1 MAERHA
7 GQSFFG
13 SSRTAVALGVA
24 ALASLALYIA
34 GSQAV
39 VQWREGVEYLSFV
52 LQSFAKTPTL
62 RPLPFDGPSPPLAW
76 LTAAIAMAS
85 CIAVGWLVARGM
97 RASRG
102 AAPMGW
108 AAGLAAAVVP
118 PMVIATTRWPDGQ
131 GSVTNGVLAV
141 GHALLV
147 PLAWWWARSQPLDRA
162 VRTAAPPPSR
172 NVAAPLED
180 LPRAW
185 VMVLLLIAVPL
196 AVLVLLNGLSS
207 IKGYDSFS
215 DHIARPARWLATG
228 RLVPGVFE
236 EVVTHYPG
244 NFELLVRWTL
254 SLGTDRFAF
263 LVAYGSSVAATWVVY
278 RLAREVGQGT
288 MAALVSALAA
298 VSLQVLAYQSV
309 VVYSDSFTALC
320 LLLAT
325 WLLLVWLREGASDRR
340 LTFGFGLALGLAMG
354 AKYSAGPPAV
364 VLGLLW
370 LWHACRDVTR
380 EGFEQPLVDVRWLAP
395 QLAWLVAGVLPGMAF
410 WYVRNL
416 VLQGNPFYPLSVAGL
431 PGIPLGSLLAGAPG
445 PKTLGDIASYPWLE
459 TGHGPGFETGLGAT
473 VATVV
478 VLAVVMGPVIASK
491 RPLLRFL
498 WLVWVLAF
506 LAWVQSGVMVPRY
519 GLYPI
524 LLAFVFVGALLSA
537 YPSGLLRIVATVAM
551 AGTMLAVG
559 FEMAGGTAYA
569 ELLIDPRPPVP
580 TAIDSL
586 PATQVLNLAG
596 EPAGYHAMGRDYR
609 HRVLSPFRQFSP
621 DDARAAGLPYLLL
634 PQAREE
640 EFRKAL
646 PLQFLG
652 RHGAEKGPGVS
663 LWRLP

>member
-1 MAERHA
+1 MAVPR
-7 GQSFFG
+7 SNRSIFG
-13 SSRTAVALGVA
+13 ATRGAVALGVA
-24 ALASLALYIA
+24 ALGSLVLYLAL
-34 GSQAV
+34 SRAV
-39 VQWREGVEYLSFV
+39 VQWREGVGYLWFV
-52 LQSFAKTPTL
+52 LRSFAKTPVV
-62 RPLPFDGPSPPLAW
+62 RPLPFDGPAAPLAF
-76 LTAAIAMAS
+76 LTTALSAAA
-85 CIAVGWLVARGM
+85 CVAVGGLVARGM

-108 AAGLAAAVVP
+108 AAGLTAAVLP
-118 PMVIATTRWPDGQ
+118 PMLVAIARWPDGQ
-131 GSVTNGVLAV
+131 GSLTNGVLTI
-141 GHALLV
+141 GHLLLV
-147 PLAWWWARSQPLDRA
+147 PLAFWWSRAQPAERV
-162 VRTAAPPPSR
+162 VRTAPPPPTRDAPPD
-172 NVAAPLED
+172 LED
-180 LPRAW
+180 LPRYW
-185 VMVLLLIAVPL
+185 TTIVLVAAIPL
-196 AVLVLLNGLSS
+196 ALLVLLNGLSS
-207 IKGYDSFS
+207 INGYDSFS

-228 RLVPGVFE
+228 RLVPGVAE

-263 LVAYGSSVAATWVVY
+263 LVAYGSSVAATWIVF
-278 RLAREVGQGT
+278 RLAREVGQGPV
-288 MAALVSALAA
+288 AARMSALAA
-298 VSLQVLAYQSV
+298 ASLQVLAYQSV

-320 LLLAT
+320 MLLAT
-325 WLLLVWLREGASDRR
+325 WLLLVWIREGASDRR

-380 EGFEQPLVDVRWLAP
+380 EGFEQPLIDVRWLAP

-431 PGIPLGSLLAGAPG
+431 PGIPLGNLLAGAPG
-445 PKTLGDIASYPWLE
+445 PRTLGDIATYPWLE

-478 VLAVVMGPVIASK
+478 VLAVLAGPVMASK
-491 RPLLRFL
+491 RPSLRLL
-498 WLVWVLAF
+498 WLILLLAF

-519 GLYPI
+519 GLFPI
-524 LLAFVFVGALLSA
+524 LLSFVFVGALLITF
-537 YPSGLLRIVATVAM
+537 PSVLLRTVATVAI
-551 AGTMLAVG
+551 AGTMLAVS
-559 FEMAGGTAYA
+559 FEMAGGTAYSQ
-569 ELLIDPRPPVP
+569 LLHDPRPPVP

-596 EPAGYHAMGRDYR
+596 EPAGYYAMGHDYR

-621 DDARAAGLPYLLL
+621 TDARAAGLPYLLL
-634 PQAREE
+634 PQAREA
-640 EFRKAL
+640 EFRRAL
-646 PLQFLG
+646 PLQFVG
-652 RHGAEKGPGVS
+652 RHGSESGPGSS

>member
-1 MAERHA
+1 MAEPRA
-7 GQSFFG
+7 SRSFFG
-13 SSRTAVALGVA
+13 ATRTAVAFGLA
-24 ALASLALYIA
+24 AVGSLALYLA
-34 GSQAV
+34 QSQAV
-39 VQWREGVEYLSFV
+39 VQWRSGVDYLAFV
-52 LQSFAKTPTL
+52 LRSFAQTPVL
-62 RPLPFDGPSPPLAW
+62 HPIPLDGPALPWAFGTMAVGLA
-76 LTAAIAMAS
+76 A
-85 CIAVGWLVARGM
+85 CVAVGWFVSRGM

-108 AAGLAAAVVP
+108 VAGLAAAVVP
-118 PMVIATTRWPDGQ
+118 PMLIASARWPDGQ
-131 GSVTNGVLAV
+131 GSVTNGVLAI

-147 PLAWWWARSQPLDRA
+147 PLAWWWARSQPFNRV
-162 VRTAAPPPSR
+162 VRTAPLPPRSSAPPPL
-172 NVAAPLED
+172 AD
-180 LPRAW
+180 LPRGWATI
-185 VMVLLLIAVPL
+185 LLVVAVPL
-196 AVLVLLNGLSS
+196 AVLVLVNGLSS

-228 RLVPGVFE
+228 RLVPGVAE

-263 LVAYGSSVAATWVVY
+263 LVAYGSSAASTWVVY
-278 RLAREVGQGT
+278 RLAREVDQGRV
-288 MAALVSALAA
+288 AALVSALAA
-298 VSLQVLAYQSV
+298 ASLQVLAYQSV

-325 WLLLVWLREGASDRR
+325 WLLLVWIREGAADRR
-340 LTFGFGLALGLAMG
+340 LVFGFGLALGLAMG

-370 LWHACRDVTR
+370 TWHACRDVTR

-410 WYVRNL
+410 WYARNL

-445 PKTLGDIASYPWLE
+445 PKTLGEIVSYPWLE

-473 VATVV
+473 VATIV
-478 VLAVVMGPVIASK
+478 VLALLAGPLVANR
-491 RPLLRFL
+491 RPRLRLL
-498 WLVWVLAF
+498 WLVWGLTF

-537 YPSGLLRIVATVAM
+537 YPSGLLRSVATIAIT
-551 AGTMLAVG
+551 GTMLAVG
-559 FEMAGGTAYA
+559 FEMAGGTAYSA
-569 ELLIDPRPPVP
+569 LLYDPRPPVP
-580 TAIDSL
+580 AAIDSL
-586 PATQVLNLAG
+586 PATQILNLAG
-596 EPAGYHAMGRDYR
+596 EPAGYYAMGHDYR

-621 DDARAAGLPYLLL
+621 DDARAAKLPYLLL
-634 PQAREE
+634 PPAREA
-640 EFRKAL
+640 EFRRAL
-646 PLQFLG
+646 PLQFMG
-652 RHGAEKGPGVS
+652 RYGSDNGPGSS
-663 LWRLP
+663 LWHLP